1 MVPVQSDATI
11 SPVSVNMLAT
21 TITPFSIFVKVT
33 VSSPSLVWCGV
44 KDSST
49 SQASTSYLR
58 SYGSAVTD
66 AKTFVIARL
75 QPNTNYPLLCV
86 TIPIDST
93 NEEDVHSRTQNMM
106 TGDAIFQLTGIRR
119 TRRQVTFH
127 ISSNVDATYVCYLM
141 TRKPIVLSTIEVK
154 GSEKRFVSMD
164 TPNMKTPLMTKCEM
178 YDKDNNLLM
187 STDVEDIDRYTSIFV
202 TLRPYFIIILLI
214 SAIVYIWKKRKV
226 FDPTKEIEGVSDVE
240 KMGLLKKMADD
251 SQLVKGY
258 SKDVNLLDDNAAK
271 IRCERCG
278 FVNAKSS
285 TVCKEC
291 NALLKGTALFNSKK
305 ETQYY

>member
-1 MVPVQSDATI
+1 MLSSNSSLGNESNLSSKEENKSETRPSKDNNGNEKEPNQVVPVQSDATI

-141 TRKPIVLSTIEVK
+141 TRKRDY
-154 GSEKRFVSMD
+154 GS
-164 TPNMKTPLMTKCEM
+164 
-178 YDKDNNLLM
+178 
-187 STDVEDIDRYTSIFV
+187 
-202 TLRPYFIIILLI
+202 IIL
-214 SAIVYIWKKRKV
+214 S
-226 FDPTKEIEGVSDVE
+226 
-240 KMGLLKKMADD
+240 
-251 SQLVKGY
+251 
-258 SKDVNLLDDNAAK
+258 
-271 IRCERCG
+271 
-278 FVNAKSS
+278 
-285 TVCKEC
+285 
-291 NALLKGTALFNSKK
+291 
-305 ETQYY
+305 